1 MSRPLVIQAE
11 DLSPP
16 AVEFLRQHCE
26 LLACPAHDPR
36 FAPALREARGLVVRT
51 YTRVDA
57 AMLAGAP
64 NLKVVGRA
72 GVGLDNIDVDACRAR
87 GITVVSTPN
96 ANTQAVAEY
105 VFALLLDALRPRRLV
120 DHALPLEQWNALRR
134 SLLAPRQLSQ
144 MTLGVWG
151 LGKIGSRVAT
161 IAGAIGMRVLYHDLL
176 DIPPEKRANA
186 TCVPRERLL
195 RESDIVSIHVDARAE
210 NRHLVGDEALALLR
224 SDAVLLNT
232 SRGFVVDAHALA
244 RFLRANPRAM
254 AILDVHDPE
263 PFPPPPAPQ
272 YPLLGLPNARLSPH
286 IAAATALANE
296 NMSWVVRDVV
306 RVLSGE
312 RPEFAAT

>member
-36 FAPALREARGLVVRT
+36 FASALREARGLVVRT

-57 AMLAGAP
+57 GMLDAAP

-72 GVGLDNIDVDACRAR
+72 GVGLDNIDLDACRAR
-87 GITVVSTPN
+87 GVTVVSTPN

-120 DHALPLEQWNALRR
+120 DRALPMDQWNALRR
-134 SLLAPRQLSQ
+134 GLLAPRQLGQ
-144 MTLGVWG
+144 MTLGIWG
-151 LGKIGSRVAT
+151 LGKIGTRVAS
-161 IAGAIGMRVLYHDLL
+161 IAGAVGMRVLYHDLL
-176 DIPPEKRANA
+176 DIPADQRAGA
-186 TCVPRERLL
+186 ACVPRDQLL
-195 RESDIVSIHVDARAE
+195 RESDVVTLHVDARAE

-224 SDAVLLNT
+224 SDALLLNT
-232 SRGFVVDAHALA
+232 ARGFVVDAHALA
-244 RFLRANPRAM
+244 RVLRANPRAT

-263 PFPPPPAPQ
+263 PFPPE
-272 YPLLGLPNARLSPH
+272 YSLLGLPNARLSPH
-286 IAAATALANE
+286 IAAATVLANE

-306 RVLSGE
+306 RVLGGE
-312 RPEFAAT
+312 KPEFAAG

>member
-11 DLSPP
+11 DLSP
-16 AVEFLRQHCE
+16 AGVEFLRQHCE
-26 LLACPAHDPR
+26 LLALSSHDPR
-36 FAPALREARGLVVRT
+36 FLPALREARGLVVRT

-57 AMLAGAP
+57 RLLDGAP

-105 VFALLLDALRPRRLV
+105 VFALLLDALRPRKLI

-144 MTLGVWG
+144 LTLGVWG
-151 LGKIGSRVAT
+151 LGKIGSRVAA
-161 IAGAIGMRVLYHDLL
+161 IAAAVGMRVLYHDLI
-176 DIPPEKRANA
+176 DIPPEHRAGA
-186 TCVPRERLL
+186 ACVPRERLL
-195 RESDIVSIHVDARAE
+195 RESDIVSIHVDSRPD
-210 NRHLVGDEALALLR
+210 NRHIVGDEALALLR
-224 SDAVLLNT
+224 SDAMLLNT
-232 SRGFVVDAHALA
+232 ARGFIVDAHALA
-244 RFLRANPRAM
+244 RFLRANPRAT

-263 PFPPPPAPQ
+263 PFPAE

-286 IAAATALANE
+286 IAAATVQGNE

-306 RVLSGE
+306 RVLGGE